1 MTPPEIHLAAKLFNR
16 KVAPRRP
23 AEKVKPKPGL
33 PKLKRRQIGSKPKRN
48 FMKAAMRKAVRD
60 LVAQEDA
67 LWLKTVREE
76 LYKQHGI
83 KP

>member
-1 MTPPEIHLAAKLFNR
+1 
-16 KVAPRRP
+16 
-23 AEKVKPKPGL
+23 
-33 PKLKRRQIGSKPKRN
+33 LKRRQIGSKPKRN